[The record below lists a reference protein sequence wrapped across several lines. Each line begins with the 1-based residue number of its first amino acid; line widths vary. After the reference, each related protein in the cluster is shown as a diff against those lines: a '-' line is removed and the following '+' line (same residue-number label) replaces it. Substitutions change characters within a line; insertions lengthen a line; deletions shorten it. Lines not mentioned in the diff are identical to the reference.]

1 VEARVWIDDFGTQWN
16 ATGSH
21 RFFRSRYYR
30 KNPYAPTS
38 EDARVILLSLSDK
51 ALQQIG
57 SLTSKQELLN
67 KLVSLAPRLS
77 YTITLVFKDTDS

>member
-1 VEARVWIDDFGTQWN
+1 MECNRLSPIFPLEVLQEKSIC
-16 ATGSH
+16 
-21 RFFRSRYYR
+21 
-30 KNPYAPTS
+30 PTS

-77 YTITLVFKDTDS
+77 YTINLVFKDTDS